1 MIRSI
6 CPVSLSSIYSLSPG
20 INRKFHI
27 FLELIGLSFDE
38 QGGVLTGWQSVFVRQ
53 FTVNTNF
60 RFCSIMWAAGV
71 LFIWIYTLVKQT
83 GIRKWLQKAER
94 LDGSIYQ
101 HEKLNIPVMTGVFRL
116 KKYLPGKMNVS
127 EAKYVLRHGDT

>member
-1 MIRSI
+1 
-6 CPVSLSSIYSLSPG
+6 
-20 INRKFHI
+20 
-27 FLELIGLSFDE
+27 
-38 QGGVLTGWQSVFVRQ
+38 
-53 FTVNTNF
+53 
-60 RFCSIMWAAGV
+60 MWVAGV

-83 GIRKWLQKAER
+83 GIRRWLQKAEK

-127 EAKYVLRHGDT
+127 EAKYVIRHMEIHEERHDGVLRAAAFIVLSMQWFNPSLCGLLIILS